1 MERSS
6 LTTKAP
12 LSLAVFFKHCQDKAF
27 CILIKIRTSYKRPAL
42 SGSLKMKGQPLT
54 AILYFDFEDNI
65 LGFKSEN
72 KVNDLNQV
80 ILLKYV
86 FLNYV
91 THVLGGNSA
100 NTEQPEDKNKW
111 HM

>member
-1 MERSS
+1 
-6 LTTKAP
+6 
-12 LSLAVFFKHCQDKAF
+12 
-27 CILIKIRTSYKRPAL
+27 
-42 SGSLKMKGQPLT
+42 MKGQPLT
-54 AILYFDFEDNI
+54 AILCFDFEDNI

-80 ILLKYV
+80 ILLKSV